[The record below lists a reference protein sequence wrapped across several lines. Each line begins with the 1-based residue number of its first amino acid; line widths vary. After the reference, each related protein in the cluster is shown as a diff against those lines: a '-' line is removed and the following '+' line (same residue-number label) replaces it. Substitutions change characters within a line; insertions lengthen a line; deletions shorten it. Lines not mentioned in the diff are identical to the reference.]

1 LFVATGLQVEAK
13 FALLE
18 IELNK
23 AVFKKDTL
31 AKQAKDCEDKLIRAG
46 KLIVPKSKNPKIK
59 NKNLQH

>member
-1 LFVATGLQVEAK
+1 
-13 FALLE
+13 LLE

-23 AVFKKDTL
+23 AVFKKDTV
-31 AKQAKDCEDKLIRAG
+31 AKQAKDCKD